1 MQALIQQAQAFS
13 AAIAYLAK
21 MAIAA
26 KHAPKEIYA
35 EIQDAEA
42 LAEAYRDAKI
52 AANELN
58 EMGQAQIIG
67 CMMEAIEAAAWQ
79 LSPSQDY
86 EDHQAMMLDIFQE
99 MMEIEIDSEEDEA
112 PEEGSFA
119 WQKSMLENCL
129 AASAG

>member
-13 AAIAYLAK
+13 AAMAYLAK

-35 EIQDAEA
+35 EMQNAEA
-42 LAEAYRDAKI
+42 LAEAYKDAKI
-52 AANELN
+52 AATELN
-58 EMGQAQIIG
+58 EMGQAHIIS
-67 CMMEAIEAAAWQ
+67 CMMEAIEAASWQ
-79 LSPSQDY
+79 LSPSSDP
-86 EDHQAMMLDIFQE
+86 EEHQAMLLDIFQE
-99 MMEIEIDSEEDEA
+99 MIEIEIDSEEDEA